1 MVGPSIISRVALPE
15 ASRSRSATRAVPSE
29 AGNACRGDLPEAPT
43 PMTGSDH
50 QSGATRPFNQPEAS
64 QDQRR
69 AIIEAEA
76 LAAAIAKGREPAE
89 PSTYFEQS
97 KVDAEREG
105 SALTGLQSP
114 VLPVPAWCIDPV
126 PIEPPL
132 GWDVNAV
139 PDLGFPQ
146 TQSQSAMKEGKEE
159 WAAQAADEDCND
171 APIPKAERNKSNG

>member
-1 MVGPSIISRVALPE
+1 
-15 ASRSRSATRAVPSE
+15 
-29 AGNACRGDLPEAPT
+29 
-43 PMTGSDH
+43 MTGSDH